1 MIIVGSRKMVVYD
14 DIAENKIL
22 IYDKG
27 IDRRAILGENM
38 DFDNPRI
45 PQFNY
50 RTGDIL
56 IPEVKFAEPLRVE
69 AEHFADCI
77 RNSREPLTG
86 IHHARTVVSILE
98 RARPLNGEVVR
109 QDCSV

>member
-1 MIIVGSRKMVVYD
+1 
-14 DIAENKIL
+14 
-22 IYDKG
+22 
-27 IDRRAILGENM
+27 M

-77 RNSREPLTG
+77 AIHMNHSQGYTTRELSFRSLS
-86 IHHARTVVSILE
+86 ARD
-98 RARPLNGEVVR
+98 R
-109 QDCSV
+109 